1 MEVGF
6 PFYISLIPVAISA
19 AGLLLGLFLL
29 IKVSKILG
37 VLVCVFGLMF
47 GLLFGPMLLMDRV
60 VVDDRHIQQNTGLW
74 FDQMEKGFDFEGM
87 ERITI
92 TTGHDM
98 KNREIEIWIA
108 QYRDRPDEEIDPGD
122 LWEMHGD
129 AIVEYLK
136 KLGIQVLRSP
146 R

>member
-1 MEVGF
+1 
-6 PFYISLIPVAISA
+6 
-19 AGLLLGLFLL
+19 
-29 IKVSKILG
+29 
-37 VLVCVFGLMF
+37 
-47 GLLFGPMLLMDRV
+47 
-60 VVDDRHIQQNTGLW
+60 
-74 FDQMEKGFDFEGM
+74 MEKGFDFEGM

-122 LWEMHGD
+122 LWEMHSD
-129 AIVEYLK
+129 AIVEYLN